1 MPLTHL
7 EIKNL
12 RILNNVCIEPSTK
25 LNVIFGSNGSGK
37 TSLLEAIH
45 FLSLGRSFRTRRS
58 HQLIKHDNEE
68 FVVFGTIQS
77 HKEKLIKIGVRISG
91 KTKQIKKDGV
101 EIKSVTEVVRELPML
116 IINPDIHKLIEEGP
130 KYRRQFLDWGVFH
143 VEQNF
148 PQQWKKYSQVLRQR
162 NASLRERLPRQ
173 EIVIWDQELVETA
186 KKIDEWRKTYLDDLN
201 PIILDLLKDQKHL
214 KDLQIKFYSGW
225 KDQEDFAQ
233 VIKECWQTDKETG
246 FTNYGPHKAEL
257 KFSVDSR
264 IAKQV
269 VSRGQ
274 QKVLA
279 SLLRLAQIRLMEKT
293 SAAKATIMFD
303 DLPAELDE
311 DFRNQLVSLFL
322 DTDSQLFF
330 TTVDQRLLN
339 DVAKDNGGKMFHV
352 KQGDVEEVV

>member
-12 RILNNVCIEPSTK
+12 RILDNVSINPSNK
-25 LNVIFGSNGSGK
+25 LNVIFGTNGSGK

-68 FVVFGTIQS
+68 FIIFGTIQS
-77 HKEKLIKIGVRISG
+77 NEERRVKIGIRISG
-91 KTKQIKKDGV
+91 KSKQIKKDGV
-101 EIKSVTEVVRELPML
+101 EIRSATEVVRDLPMMV
-116 IINPDIHKLIEEGP
+116 INPDIHKLIEEGP

-148 PQQWKKYSQVLRQR
+148 PFQWKKYSQVLRQR

-173 EIVIWDQELVETA
+173 EVIIWDQDLVEAA
-186 KKIDEWRKTYLDDLN
+186 KKIDEWRKTYLEDFN
-201 PIILDLLKDQKHL
+201 PIILDLLKDQKNL
-214 KDLQIKFYSGW
+214 KDLHIKFYSGW
-225 KDQEDFAQ
+225 KEKEDFAE
-233 VIKECWQTDKETG
+233 VINRSWETDKETG
-246 FTNYGPHKAEL
+246 FTNYGPHKADL
-257 KFSVDSR
+257 KFNIDSH

-269 VSRGQ
+269 ASRGQ

-279 SLLRLAQIRLMEKT
+279 SLLKLAQIRLMEKT
-293 SAAKATIMFD
+293 NAAKATIMFD

-311 DFRNQLVSLFL
+311 DFRQQLLHLFL
-322 DTDSQLFF
+322 DTDAQLFF
-330 TTVDQRLLN
+330 TTVDKKLLN
-339 DVAKDNGGKMFHV
+339 GLVKNNEGKMFHV
-352 KQGDVEEVV
+352 KQGDIEEVV